1 MCLAIPGRVLTVDG
15 GDPDFRSGCVD
26 FCGVRRRVNF
36 AFIPDVVTG
45 DFVLVHVGVALT
57 KIDQHEA
64 ARTYQLL
71 EQIGALDEVNDAPSG
86 F

>member
-1 MCLAIPGRVLTVDG
+1 MCLAIPGRVLSVDG
-15 GDPDFRSGCVD
+15 MDPDFRTGYVD
-26 FCGVRRRVNF
+26 FCGVRRQVNF
-36 AFIPDVVTG
+36 AFTPDVLTG

-57 KIDQHEA
+57 KIDEDEA

-71 EQIGALDEVNDAPSG
+71 EQIGALEEVNDAPSG